1 MKDTLILIL
10 KGFII
15 GIGKI
20 IPGVSGGM
28 IAITL
33 NVYDQGIQA
42 ISDFFKDIKKHF
54 VFLTTLGL
62 GIILAILTTSKLI
75 DYSLNHFFLPT
86 LLLFIGLILGG
97 LPSIIHEVKDDYS
110 LKNIFILLIPIIII
124 ITLSLATNYLN
135 SATPSNPNFFILIIL
150 GIIDAVTMIIPGISG
165 TAILMMLGYYDMII
179 TSFSTFTNWQLF
191 YSNISILVPFILGI
205 IIGVILLAKI
215 INYVLNK
222 YHVSCYY
229 AIIGFSISSIL
240 VLIKTAYNNSYNYW
254 ELLIGFL
261 LLIIGYCLSRKL
273 DNIN

>member
-215 INYVLNK
+215 INRFF
-222 YHVSCYY
+222 
-229 AIIGFSISSIL
+229 II
-240 VLIKTAYNNSYNYW
+240 NNW
-254 ELLIGFL
+254 LL
-261 LLIIGYCLSRKL
+261 S
-273 DNIN
+273 